1 MTIDNAVVKK
11 VGRDYDREV
20 VECAM
25 DLLQAQKVVDKKKA
39 KSEFWQGFA
48 AATFAY
54 SVAREA
60 GRSFRDV

>member
-1 MTIDNAVVKK
+1 MMIDNAVVKK

-25 DLLQAQKVVDKKKA
+25 DLLQAQKTLEKKKA
-39 KSEFWQGFA
+39 KNEFWQGFA
-48 AATFAY
+48 MASFAY